1 MAATSQREFVFRS
14 WGGPRAGAGRPPVA
28 ARPRVPHRARGP
40 HTSHTPVHVTM
51 RTVAALPSL
60 RNEAAF
66 DAVRRTLAAS
76 SHDGFRLIL
85 FSVQA
90 DHLHLLVEADGAE
103 RLVRGCQG
111 LAVRVAKAVNRVLGR
126 HARVWGDRYHARAL
140 RTPREVRTASAYVL
154 NNWLKHV
161 PGAHGRDPRSSAA
174 WFDGWRM
181 PSQMRPGPNPVVT
194 PRTWLARK
202 GWLRHGHLDAH
213 EGPSRVRRSGA
224 SSRSMSVR

>member
-14 WGGPRAGAGRPPVA
+14 WGGRRAGAGRPPVA

-126 HARVWGDRYHARAL
+126 HGRVWGDRYHARAL
-140 RTPREVRTASAYVL
+140 RTPREVRSASAYLL

-174 WFDGWRM
+174 WLERWRPPRQM
-181 PSQMRPGPNPVVT
+181 PHGTHPVPTTRTSLRTT
-194 PRTWLARK
+194 PR
-202 GWLRHGHLDAH
+202 LRHATLHA
-213 EGPSRVRRSGA
+213 PA
-224 SSRSMSVR
+224 